1 MCDMIDVLRSDL
13 RTMMGSVSVCVTFP
27 FFSTFCCVL
36 NSYHHHAINI
46 AALGFP
52 GVKSGTVQSHRS
64 GVCTFLSTL
73 RCCGFLGPL
82 ALDQNSEKHGKTH
95 GKTMWLGALPHVGYT
110 KCEAKAAQLS
120 MSRKDLRHTMSC
132 CNQVGSASHHI
143 NTFLSGDNSN
153 CHDPFRVEAVA
164 LAPDCGS
171 NLRQSEVKTTGIDSA
186 WNPAIDDL

>member
-1 MCDMIDVLRSDL
+1 MIDVLRSDL

-52 GVKSGTVQSHRS
+52 GVKSGTVQSYRS

-82 ALDQNSEKHGKTH
+82 ALDQNSEKHGKTMEKPCDWGH
-95 GKTMWLGALPHVGYT
+95 CHMLGTQNVRQKLHSSVCQGRIYGT
-110 KCEAKAAQLS
+110 QCLAAI
-120 MSRKDLRHTMSC
+120 R
-132 CNQVGSASHHI
+132 
-143 NTFLSGDNSN
+143 
-153 CHDPFRVEAVA
+153 
-164 LAPDCGS
+164 
-171 NLRQSEVKTTGIDSA
+171 
-186 WNPAIDDL
+186 